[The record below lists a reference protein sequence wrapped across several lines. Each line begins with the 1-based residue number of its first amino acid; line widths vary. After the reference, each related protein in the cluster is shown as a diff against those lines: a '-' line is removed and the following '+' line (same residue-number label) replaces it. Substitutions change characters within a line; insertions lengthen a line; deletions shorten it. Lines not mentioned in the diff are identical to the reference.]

1 MFVFRLPKKHS
12 WISHNI
18 GQVAYFCQA
27 LTAHKPKAFPYMT
40 ALTDIKDSELQCIL
54 DALLVAAVQIHEEVK
69 SGNGLDVTAVSNV
82 SGDSQLT
89 LDVLADS
96 YFQDT
101 LASNTQVR
109 YIVSEERPNLVA
121 YGNGDYSV
129 SLDPLDGSKSA
140 AVGIPPGAI
149 FGVFK
154 DAQDIS
160 DFNGQ
165 HIVMGG
171 FFVFGINLEVY
182 FSLHGAATT
191 GVWDACTNSWTFR
204 ALPAMPTKKMIAI
217 NASNRTKWNPWLQDY
232 FDGLINHEDENGNS
246 FNLRWY
252 ASMVSEIKRLL
263 LEGGIFSYPSDK
275 RPGYVKGHLRLV
287 YEAIPMAYVL
297 AAVGGKSSNGDA
309 SILAL
314 QTTELHQKTPVF
326 LGEAALITEMEKAKK
341 GLGLGI

>member
-1 MFVFRLPKKHS
+1 
-12 WISHNI
+12 
-18 GQVAYFCQA
+18 
-27 LTAHKPKAFPYMT
+27 MT

-54 DALLVAAVQIHEEVK
+54 DALLVAAVQIHEAVK

-341 GLGLGI
+341 GLGLGV

>member
-1 MFVFRLPKKHS
+1 
-12 WISHNI
+12 
-18 GQVAYFCQA
+18 
-27 LTAHKPKAFPYMT
+27 MT

-54 DALLVAAVQIHEEVK
+54 DALLVTAVQIHEEVK
-69 SGNGLDVTAVSNV
+69 SENGLDVTAASNA
-82 SGDSQLT
+82 SGDSQLA

-121 YGNGDYSV
+121 YGNGYYSV

-149 FGVFK
+149 FGIFK
-154 DAQDIS
+154 DAEQIS
-160 DFNGQ
+160 DFNGK

-171 FFVFGINLEVY
+171 FFVFGITLEIY
-182 FSLHGAATT
+182 FSLHGTATT
-191 GVWDACTNSWTFR
+191 GVWDASTNSWTFR
-204 ALPAMPTKKMIAI
+204 ALPAMPAKKMVAI

-263 LEGGIFSYPSDK
+263 LEGGIFSYPEDK
-275 RPGYVKGHLRLV
+275 ITGYEGVHLRLV
-287 YEAIPMAYVL
+287 YEAIPMAYLL
-297 AAVGGKSSNGDA
+297 AAVGGNSSNGDT

-314 QTTELHQKTPVF
+314 QTTELHQKTTVF

-341 GLGLGI
+341 GFGLGV

>member
-1 MFVFRLPKKHS
+1 M
-12 WISHNI
+12 
-18 GQVAYFCQA
+18 
-27 LTAHKPKAFPYMT
+27 
-40 ALTDIKDSELQCIL
+40 
-54 DALLVAAVQIHEEVK
+54 
-69 SGNGLDVTAVSNV
+69 
-82 SGDSQLT
+82 
-89 LDVLADS
+89 
-96 YFQDT
+96 
-101 LASNTQVR
+101 R
-109 YIVSEERPNLVA
+109 YIVSEERPNLMA

-149 FGVFK
+149 FGIFK
-154 DAQDIS
+154 DAEQITDY
-160 DFNGQ
+160 NGE

-171 FFVFGINLEVY
+171 FFVFGITLEIY
-182 FSLHGAATT
+182 FSLHGTATT
-191 GVWDACTNSWTFR
+191 GVWDASTNSWTFR
-204 ALPAMPTKKMIAI
+204 VLPAMPAKKMVAI

-263 LEGGIFSYPSDK
+263 FEGGIFSYPEDK
-275 RPGYVKGHLRLV
+275 ITGYEGGHLRLV
-287 YEAIPMAYVL
+287 YEAIPMAYLL
-297 AAVGGKSSNGDA
+297 AAVGGNSSNGDT

-341 GLGLGI
+341 GFGLGV

>member
-1 MFVFRLPKKHS
+1 
-12 WISHNI
+12 
-18 GQVAYFCQA
+18 
-27 LTAHKPKAFPYMT
+27 MT

-154 DAQDIS
+154 DAQQIS

-204 ALPAMPTKKMIAI
+204 RLPDMPTKKMIAI

-341 GLGLGI
+341 GLGLGV

>member
-1 MFVFRLPKKHS
+1 
-12 WISHNI
+12 
-18 GQVAYFCQA
+18 
-27 LTAHKPKAFPYMT
+27 MT

>member
-1 MFVFRLPKKHS
+1 M
-12 WISHNI
+12 
-18 GQVAYFCQA
+18 A
-27 LTAHKPKAFPYMT
+27 

-341 GLGLGI
+341 GLGLGV

>member
-1 MFVFRLPKKHS
+1 
-12 WISHNI
+12 
-18 GQVAYFCQA
+18 
-27 LTAHKPKAFPYMT
+27 MT

-154 DAQDIS
+154 DAQQIS

-204 ALPAMPTKKMIAI
+204 RLPDMPTKKMIAI

-252 ASMVSEIKRLL
+252 ASMVSEIKRVL

-341 GLGLGI
+341 GLGLGV